1 MKKSIYL
8 IVFLMGLFASC
19 DNYLDVVPDNVATI
33 DNAFTDEVQAR
44 KYLFTCYS
52 YLPNVSGVGWVPG
65 WYTGDEFWPNSEVYN
80 WLQNPSN
87 IARNAQNANEPLLN
101 FYEGRG
107 GGSDLFQGIRV
118 CNTFISRVDNVPG
131 LDNVEK
137 IKWKAEAKFLKA
149 YYHYYLTKMYGPI
162 PLITENI
169 DVSATPDEVR
179 LPRASFDECINFIVD
194 LLDEAAEGLPTT
206 ILNELDELGRITKS
220 IALAVKADV
229 LLTAASPLFNGNP
242 DYSTFNNID
251 GTPFFGPYD
260 KEKWKRAADAGL
272 EAIEEAEAAGAVLYE
287 FSDLVVTNPS
297 AETVRKLTL
306 RGRVTDPWNKEIVW
320 GSSQNDD
327 RQYDSQANFV
337 TAGETVTGQWMAP
350 TYRIVEQ
357 YYTNHGVP
365 IEEDIAWADR
375 DPLAFRTAQ
384 ASHSLDIQ
392 EGAEIPQIHFD
403 REPRF
408 YADLGFDRGTWYGQG
423 KLDENDQ
430 HIVKAKR
437 GETSGKKTISK
448 FSITGYFP
456 KKLVNYENAF
466 GTSNSY
472 SSKRY
477 SFPYIRLAELYLN
490 YAEALNEYS
499 GPSAEVYSYIDKIR
513 ERAGLEGVVQSW
525 GNYTN
530 NPGKPTNVDGL
541 RDIIQKERLIELSF
555 ENHRYWDL
563 RRWKL
568 LQDHMNGPIQGWNID
583 SDQNDG
589 YYNLITFFNQKFTM
603 RNYLWP
609 IRSEVLLLN
618 PNLVQNPGW

>member
-1 MKKSIYL
+1 
-8 IVFLMGLFASC
+8 MGLLASC

-52 YLPNVSGVGWVPG
+52 YMPNVSGVSWVPG
-65 WYTGDEFWPNSEVYN
+65 WYTGDEFWPNSERYN
-80 WLQNPSN
+80 SVRSPSD
-87 IARNAQNANEPLLN
+87 IARNAQNANDPLLN
-101 FYEGRG
+101 FYEGRW
-107 GGSDLFQGIRV
+107 GGSDLYQGIRV
-118 CNTFISRVDNVPG
+118 CNTFIERVDKVPG

-137 IKWKAEAKFLKA
+137 RKWKAEAKFLKA
-149 YYHYYLTKMYGPI
+149 YYLYYLTKMYGPI

-169 DVSATPDEVR
+169 DVSASPEEVR

-194 LLDEAAEGLPTT
+194 LLDEAAEGLPPT
-206 ILNELDELGRITKS
+206 ILNELDELGRITKP

-229 LLTAASPLFNGNP
+229 LLTAASPLFNGNS
-242 DYSTFNNID
+242 DYATFNNID

-260 KEKWKRAADAGL
+260 KEKWKRAADASM
-272 EAIEEAEAAGAVLYE
+272 EAIEEAEAAGAILYE
-287 FSDLVVTNPS
+287 FADLIVTNPS
-297 AETVRKLTL
+297 EETVRKLTL

-320 GSSQNDD
+320 GSSQSDD

-350 TYRIVEQ
+350 TYRIAKQ

-365 IEEDIAWADR
+365 IEEDKEWAGR
-375 DPLAFRTAQ
+375 DLLALRTAQ
-384 ASHSLDIQ
+384 ASEALNIQ
-392 EGAEIPQIHFD
+392 EGEEIPQIHFE

-430 HIVKAKR
+430 HIVRSKR

-456 KKLVNYENAF
+456 KKLVSYENAF
-466 GTSNSY
+466 GSSNSY
-472 SSKRY
+472 STNTY

-499 GPSAEVYSYIDKIR
+499 GPSTEVYSYIDQIR

-525 GNYTN
+525 QLYANS
-530 NPGKPTNVDGL
+530 PEKPTTIDGL

-568 LQDHMNGPIQGWNID
+568 LQDYMNRPIQGWDID
-583 SDQNDG
+583 SEETEG

-609 IRSEVLLLN
+609 IRSEILLLN

>member
-1 MKKSIYL
+1 M
-8 IVFLMGLFASC
+8 
-19 DNYLDVVPDNVATI
+19 
-33 DNAFTDEVQAR
+33 
-44 KYLFTCYS
+44 
-52 YLPNVSGVGWVPG
+52 
-65 WYTGDEFWPNSEVYN
+65 
-80 WLQNPSN
+80 
-87 IARNAQNANEPLLN
+87 LN
-101 FYEGRG
+101 FYEGRW
-107 GGSDLFQGIRV
+107 GGSDLYQGIRV
-118 CNTFISRVDNVPG
+118 CNTFIERVDEVPG

-137 IKWKAEAKFLKA
+137 TKWKAEAKFLKA
-149 YYHYYLTKMYGPI
+149 YYLYYLTKMYGPI
-162 PLITENI
+162 PLISENI
-169 DVSATPDEVR
+169 DVSASPEEVR
-179 LPRASFDECINFIVD
+179 LPRASFDECVNFIVD

-206 ILNELDELGRITKS
+206 ILNELDDLGHITKS

-242 DYSTFNNID
+242 DYATFNNID
-251 GTPFFGPYD
+251 GTPFFSPFE
-260 KEKWKRAADAGL
+260 KEKWKRAADASL
-272 EAIEEAEAAGAVLYE
+272 EAIEEAETAGAVLYT
-287 FSDLVVTNPS
+287 FSDLIVTNPS
-297 AETVRKLTL
+297 TETVRKLTL

-320 GSSQNDD
+320 GSSQSDD

-350 TYRIVEQ
+350 TYRIAKQ

-365 IEEDIAWADR
+365 IEEDKEWAGRDLLALRIAQVSNA
-375 DPLAFRTAQ
+375 
-384 ASHSLDIQ
+384 LDIQ

-456 KKLVNYENAF
+456 KKLVSYENAF
-466 GTSNSY
+466 GSSNSY
-472 SSKRY
+472 STNTY

-490 YAEALNEYS
+490 YSEALNEYS
-499 GPSAEVYSYIDKIR
+499 GPSSEVYSYIDKIR
-513 ERAGLEGVVQSW
+513 ERAGLQGVVESW
-525 GNYTN
+525 QLYTN
-530 NPGKPTNVDGL
+530 VPGKPASIEGM

-568 LQDHMNGPIQGWNID
+568 LQDYMNGPVQGWDID
-583 SDQNDG
+583 SEQTEG

>member
-1 MKKSIYL
+1 
-8 IVFLMGLFASC
+8 MGLLVSC

-52 YLPNVSGVGWVPG
+52 YLPNVSGVSWVPG
-65 WYTGDEFWPNSEVYN
+65 WYTGDEFWPNSERYN
-80 WLQNPSN
+80 SVRSPSD
-87 IARNAQNANEPLLN
+87 IARNAQNANDPLLN
-101 FYEGRG
+101 FYEGRW
-107 GGSDLFQGIRV
+107 GGSDLYQGIRV
-118 CNTFISRVDNVPG
+118 CNTFIERVDEVPG

-137 IKWKAEAKFLKA
+137 TKWKAEAKFLKA
-149 YYHYYLTKMYGPI
+149 YYLYYLTKMYGPI
-162 PLITENI
+162 PLISENI
-169 DVSATPDEVR
+169 DVSASPEEVR
-179 LPRASFDECINFIVD
+179 LPRASFDECVNFIVD

-206 ILNELDELGRITKS
+206 ILNELDDLGHITKS

-242 DYSTFNNID
+242 DYATFNNID
-251 GTPFFGPYD
+251 GTPFFSPFE
-260 KEKWKRAADAGL
+260 KEKWKRAADASL
-272 EAIEEAEAAGAVLYE
+272 EAIEEAETAGAVLYT
-287 FSDLVVTNPS
+287 FSDLIVTNPS
-297 AETVRKLTL
+297 TETVRKLTL

-320 GSSQNDD
+320 GSSQSDD

-350 TYRIVEQ
+350 TYRIAKQ

-365 IEEDIAWADR
+365 IEEDKEWAGRDLLALRIAQVSNA
-375 DPLAFRTAQ
+375 
-384 ASHSLDIQ
+384 LDIQ

-456 KKLVNYENAF
+456 KKLVSYENAF
-466 GTSNSY
+466 GSSNSY
-472 SSKRY
+472 STNTY

-490 YAEALNEYS
+490 YSEALNEYS
-499 GPSAEVYSYIDKIR
+499 GPSSEVYSYIDKIR
-513 ERAGLEGVVQSW
+513 ERAGLQGVVESW
-525 GNYTN
+525 QLYTN
-530 NPGKPTNVDGL
+530 VPGKPASIEGM

-568 LQDHMNGPIQGWNID
+568 LQDYMNGPVQGWDID
-583 SDQNDG
+583 SEQTEG

>member
-1 MKKSIYL
+1 MKKLIYL
-8 IVFLMGLFASC
+8 SVFLMGLLVSC

-52 YLPNVSGVGWVPG
+52 YLPNVSGVSWVPG
-65 WYTGDEFWPNSEVYN
+65 WYTGDEFWPNSERYN
-80 WLQNPSN
+80 SVRSPSD
-87 IARNAQNANEPLLN
+87 IARNAQNANDPLLN
-101 FYEGRG
+101 FYEGRW
-107 GGSDLFQGIRV
+107 GGSDLYQGIRV
-118 CNTFISRVDNVPG
+118 CNTFIERVDEVPG

-137 IKWKAEAKFLKA
+137 TKWKAEAKFLKA
-149 YYHYYLTKMYGPI
+149 YYLYYLTKMYGPI
-162 PLITENI
+162 PLISENI
-169 DVSATPDEVR
+169 DVSASPEEVR
-179 LPRASFDECINFIVD
+179 LPRASFDECVNFIVD

-206 ILNELDELGRITKS
+206 ILNELDDLGHITKS

-242 DYSTFNNID
+242 DYATFNNID
-251 GTPFFGPYD
+251 GTPFFSPFE
-260 KEKWKRAADAGL
+260 KEKWKRAADASL
-272 EAIEEAEAAGAVLYE
+272 EAIEEAETAGAVLYT
-287 FSDLVVTNPS
+287 FSDLIVTNPS
-297 AETVRKLTL
+297 TETVRKLTL

-320 GSSQNDD
+320 GSSQSDD

-350 TYRIVEQ
+350 TYRIAKQ

-365 IEEDIAWADR
+365 IEEDKEWAGRDLLALRIAQVSNA
-375 DPLAFRTAQ
+375 
-384 ASHSLDIQ
+384 LDIQ

-456 KKLVNYENAF
+456 KKLVSYENAF
-466 GTSNSY
+466 GSSNSY
-472 SSKRY
+472 STNTY

-490 YAEALNEYS
+490 YSEALNEYS
-499 GPSAEVYSYIDKIR
+499 GPSSEVYSYIDKIR
-513 ERAGLEGVVQSW
+513 ERAGLQGVVESW
-525 GNYTN
+525 QLYTN
-530 NPGKPTNVDGL
+530 VPGKPASIEGM

-568 LQDHMNGPIQGWNID
+568 LQDYMNGPVQGWDID
-583 SDQNDG
+583 SEQTEG